1 MEGWLDFTLS
11 NDGVSLAS
19 VAVPHCFVV
28 VVAVDLVVV
37 GVSEAVSVLH
47 RFRCPVA
54 AAPLVVVGVSVAVS
68 VLPRFCCLVAAAP
81 LVVVGVVPLGF
92 FCPAVARVL
101 VLGCC
106 VDLRLPV

>member
-1 MEGWLDFTLS
+1 M
-11 NDGVSLAS
+11 
-19 VAVPHCFVV
+19 V

-37 GVSEAVSVLH
+37 GVSVAVSVLH
-47 RFRCPVA
+47 RFRRPVA
-54 AAPLVVVGVSVAVS
+54 AAPSLVGVSVVVS